1 MRYNNYHKHS
11 HYSNIKSIMT
21 KGNVTIVKPE
31 AYMKRAVDL
40 GHTTYCTLETGFQGN
55 VFEALTQCEQYGLQC
70 IVGAEVS
77 VLIDDTAINII
88 LISRNNRGRKLI
100 NKLLSQAN
108 LNDVKVIATKDMIT
122 EDMYDD
128 CFFIISSHQEQLLD
142 WYKLFEN
149 HNVMLEITCNR
160 LNNDQ
165 RRVNQWQIKVANEH
179 GLKLIHGNCS
189 YFIDESDKQYCNM
202 FADAK
207 NCERFQKEDLLD
219 YPDSDKIIQRYGIIG
234 VSEEIA
240 EQALT
245 NTLLLD
251 ECEPCDINKEY
262 KIPKIVEG
270 DSVLELKKI
279 VAKAWTEKKKTI
291 PVEDHKRYEDAI
303 KYEMKII
310 EDCGMA
316 DYFILDHYIVKKA
329 VNEYHGIL
337 TRSGRG
343 SAVSF
348 LINHLLGLTEVDR
361 MKSPITLY
369 PTRFMSAERILLSKS
384 LPDIDLNFGA
394 STIDSVIKASKD
406 YLGEDGVYYMVSYKP
421 LQESSAFRL
430 WCKASGFQL
439 SEYDEVAK
447 DLESYVNDR
456 KWSKVIEQ
464 SKRFRGVIESVAPSP
479 CSFLLLDKPISE
491 EVGLIQV
498 KDITCCALDGYNCD
512 AWKYLKNDYLCV
524 LVWDLISKT
533 YESIGQPIDTIDTLL
548 SKCNDKVWQLYADGM
563 TTTINQADS
572 DFDKQILKRY
582 KPRSLAELSAYVA
595 GIRPGFASLL
605 DNFVERKPYSTGVSA
620 LDDLLEDSF
629 HYLMYQESIMK
640 FLVWLGIEEKETY
653 DIIKKI
659 AKKKFKTS
667 ELNALKERLVKQ
679 WEERVGTDEGF
690 NATWQVIE
698 DASHYSFNAC
708 VSGDTKIQRGS
719 NGNRWHPTVEEM
731 YKTLHNIQWAKDN
744 GHISLHNKYHSKGYG
759 YALSMCE
766 DNRIRE
772 NSIVDIRYSGKADI
786 YRVMT
791 ESGAYLDCTMNHK
804 FPTPKG
810 KKTLEDLKVGDE
822 LYVKGEYE
830 VNKDKYNF
838 TDGNYQSNVP
848 QKGQRGFQKTYG
860 SSYIFNAEM
869 KKHRLNMDSCEI
881 CRRPYEESSRFELH
895 HVDFDRTNNNPNNL
909 SWLCC
914 SCHKKEHYKN
924 GRLKKYDKGIPV
936 ELSQIVSIT
945 WLRNDDVYDIEMTAP
960 NHNFISESGLVTS
973 NSHSLSVAID
983 SLYGAYLKS
992 NFPLDYFTVALTM
1005 YSSDSTRTANLC
1017 NELSYF
1023 GIKLLPIRYGHSRS
1037 TYVMDR
1043 EKNAIYKGIS
1053 AVKYCNETIAEE
1065 LYQLSQENWYD
1076 SFVDLLDDI
1085 KAKTSV
1091 NSKQLSILIHLCFFE
1106 MFGKAKRLTEIV
1118 KLYDGVNSKLP
1129 ALRTCKTIKKD
1140 KIDGYSVYGISEFL
1154 ISKYSNKETP
1164 KTYSEIDNLG
1174 LLNELIST
1182 IPDEGFSI
1190 RETIRF
1196 ENEVLGY
1203 TEYVNDKIKPTYYVV
1218 IDYKTYGEKTRPYF
1232 VAYNL
1237 STGESVRTKV
1247 TSSKIFKEKPFDEYS
1262 ILEIEMFTE
1271 KHKHKKV
1278 NDEWV
1283 RTDEIELVVEE
1294 YEVLSL

>member
-70 IVGAEVS
+70 IVGTEVS
-77 VLIDDTAINII
+77 VLINGALINII
-88 LISRNNRGRKLI
+88 LIAKNNKGRREI

-108 LNDVKVIATKDMIT
+108 LNDAKVIATKDMIT
-122 EDMYDD
+122 EDMYND

-165 RRVNQWQIKVANEH
+165 RSVNQWQIKVANEH

-234 VSEEIA
+234 ITEEIA

-291 PVEDHKRYEDAI
+291 PVEEHKRYEDAI

-394 STIDSVIKASKD
+394 STIGSVIKASKD
-406 YLGEDGVYYMVSYKP
+406 YLGEDGVYYMISYKP

-456 KWSKVIEQ
+456 KWANVIEQ
-464 SKRFRGVIESVAPSP
+464 SKRFRGVVESVAPSP

-548 SKCNDKVWQLYADGM
+548 SKCDDKVWQLYANGI

-582 KPRSLAELSAYVA
+582 KPRNLAELSAYVA

-698 DASHYSFNAC
+698 DASHYSFNA
-708 VSGDTKIQRGS
+708 
-719 NGNRWHPTVEEM
+719 
-731 YKTLHNIQWAKDN
+731 
-744 GHISLHNKYHSKGYG
+744 
-759 YALSMCE
+759 
-766 DNRIRE
+766 
-772 NSIVDIRYSGKADI
+772 
-786 YRVMT
+786 
-791 ESGAYLDCTMNHK
+791 
-804 FPTPKG
+804 
-810 KKTLEDLKVGDE
+810 
-822 LYVKGEYE
+822 
-830 VNKDKYNF
+830 
-838 TDGNYQSNVP
+838 
-848 QKGQRGFQKTYG
+848 
-860 SSYIFNAEM
+860 
-869 KKHRLNMDSCEI
+869 
-881 CRRPYEESSRFELH
+881 
-895 HVDFDRTNNNPNNL
+895 
-909 SWLCC
+909 
-914 SCHKKEHYKN
+914 
-924 GRLKKYDKGIPV
+924 
-936 ELSQIVSIT
+936 
-945 WLRNDDVYDIEMTAP
+945 
-960 NHNFISESGLVTS
+960 
-973 NSHSLSVAID
+973 SHSLSVAID

-1005 YSSDSTRTANLC
+1005 YSGDSTRTANLC

-1091 NSKQLSILIHLCFFE
+1091 NSKQLSILIHLGFFE

-1118 KLYDGVNSKLP
+1118 KLYDGVNGKLP

-1237 STGESVRTKV
+1237 STGESIRTKV
-1247 TSSKIFKEKPFDEYS
+1247 TSSKVFKEKPFDEYS

-1278 NDEWV
+1278 NDEWI

>member
-77 VLIDDTAINII
+77 VLINGALINII
-88 LISRNNRGRKLI
+88 LIAKNNKGRREI

-108 LNDVKVIATKDMIT
+108 LNDAKVIATKDMIT
-122 EDMYDD
+122 EDMYND

-207 NCERFQKEDLLD
+207 NCEHFQKEDLFD

-234 VSEEIA
+234 ITEEIA

-291 PVEDHKRYEDAI
+291 PVEEHKRYEDAI

-394 STIDSVIKASKD
+394 STIGSVIKASKD
-406 YLGEDGVYYMVSYKP
+406 YLGEDGVYYMISYKP

-456 KWSKVIEQ
+456 KWANVIEQ
-464 SKRFRGVIESVAPSP
+464 SKRFRGVVESVAPSP

-548 SKCNDKVWQLYADGM
+548 SKCDDKVWQLYADGI

-582 KPRSLAELSAYVA
+582 KPRNLAELSAYVA

-698 DASHYSFNAC
+698 DASHYSFNA
-708 VSGDTKIQRGS
+708 
-719 NGNRWHPTVEEM
+719 
-731 YKTLHNIQWAKDN
+731 
-744 GHISLHNKYHSKGYG
+744 
-759 YALSMCE
+759 
-766 DNRIRE
+766 
-772 NSIVDIRYSGKADI
+772 
-786 YRVMT
+786 
-791 ESGAYLDCTMNHK
+791 
-804 FPTPKG
+804 
-810 KKTLEDLKVGDE
+810 
-822 LYVKGEYE
+822 
-830 VNKDKYNF
+830 
-838 TDGNYQSNVP
+838 
-848 QKGQRGFQKTYG
+848 
-860 SSYIFNAEM
+860 
-869 KKHRLNMDSCEI
+869 
-881 CRRPYEESSRFELH
+881 
-895 HVDFDRTNNNPNNL
+895 
-909 SWLCC
+909 
-914 SCHKKEHYKN
+914 
-924 GRLKKYDKGIPV
+924 
-936 ELSQIVSIT
+936 
-945 WLRNDDVYDIEMTAP
+945 
-960 NHNFISESGLVTS
+960 
-973 NSHSLSVAID
+973 SHSLSVAID

-1005 YSSDSTRTANLC
+1005 YSGDSTRTANLC

-1076 SFVDLLDDI
+1076 SFVGLLDDI

-1091 NSKQLSILIHLCFFE
+1091 NSKQLSILIHLGFFE

-1118 KLYDGVNSKLP
+1118 KLYDGVNGKLP

-1140 KIDGYSVYGISEFL
+1140 KIDRYSVYGISEFL

-1164 KTYSEIDNLG
+1164 KTYSEIDNIG

-1182 IPDEGFSI
+1182 IPDEDFSI

-1237 STGESVRTKV
+1237 STGESIRTKV
-1247 TSSKIFKEKPFDEYS
+1247 TSSKVFKEKPFDEYS

>member
-70 IVGAEVS
+70 IVGTEVS
-77 VLIDDTAINII
+77 VLINGALINII
-88 LISRNNRGRKLI
+88 LIAKNNKGRREI

-108 LNDVKVIATKDMIT
+108 LNDAKVIATKDMIT
-122 EDMYDD
+122 EDMYND

-165 RRVNQWQIKVANEH
+165 RSVNQWQIKVANEH

-234 VSEEIA
+234 ITEEIA

-291 PVEDHKRYEDAI
+291 PVEEHKRYEDAI

-394 STIDSVIKASKD
+394 STIGSVIKASKD
-406 YLGEDGVYYMVSYKP
+406 YLGEDGVYYMISYKP

-456 KWSKVIEQ
+456 KWANVIEQ
-464 SKRFRGVIESVAPSP
+464 SKRFRGVVESVAPSP

-548 SKCNDKVWQLYADGM
+548 SKCDDKVWQLYANGI

-582 KPRSLAELSAYVA
+582 KPRNLAELSAYVA

-698 DASHYSFNAC
+698 DASHYSFNA
-708 VSGDTKIQRGS
+708 
-719 NGNRWHPTVEEM
+719 
-731 YKTLHNIQWAKDN
+731 
-744 GHISLHNKYHSKGYG
+744 
-759 YALSMCE
+759 
-766 DNRIRE
+766 
-772 NSIVDIRYSGKADI
+772 
-786 YRVMT
+786 
-791 ESGAYLDCTMNHK
+791 
-804 FPTPKG
+804 
-810 KKTLEDLKVGDE
+810 
-822 LYVKGEYE
+822 
-830 VNKDKYNF
+830 
-838 TDGNYQSNVP
+838 
-848 QKGQRGFQKTYG
+848 
-860 SSYIFNAEM
+860 
-869 KKHRLNMDSCEI
+869 
-881 CRRPYEESSRFELH
+881 
-895 HVDFDRTNNNPNNL
+895 
-909 SWLCC
+909 
-914 SCHKKEHYKN
+914 
-924 GRLKKYDKGIPV
+924 
-936 ELSQIVSIT
+936 
-945 WLRNDDVYDIEMTAP
+945 
-960 NHNFISESGLVTS
+960 
-973 NSHSLSVAID
+973 SHSLSVAID

-1005 YSSDSTRTANLC
+1005 YSGDSTRTANLC

-1091 NSKQLSILIHLCFFE
+1091 NSKQLSILIHLGFFE

-1118 KLYDGVNSKLP
+1118 KLYDGVNGKLP

-1237 STGESVRTKV
+1237 STGESIRTKV
-1247 TSSKIFKEKPFDEYS
+1247 TSSKVFKEKPFDEYS

>member
-70 IVGAEVS
+70 IVGTEVS
-77 VLIDDTAINII
+77 VLINGALINII
-88 LISRNNRGRKLI
+88 LIAKNNKGRREI

-108 LNDVKVIATKDMIT
+108 LNDAKVIATKDMIT
-122 EDMYDD
+122 EDMYND

-165 RRVNQWQIKVANEH
+165 RSVNQWQIKVANEH

-234 VSEEIA
+234 ITEEIA

-291 PVEDHKRYEDAI
+291 PVEEHKRYEDAI

-394 STIDSVIKASKD
+394 STIGSVIKASKD
-406 YLGEDGVYYMVSYKP
+406 YLGEDGVYYMISYKP

-456 KWSKVIEQ
+456 KWSNVIEQ
-464 SKRFRGVIESVAPSP
+464 SKRFRGVVESVAPSP

-548 SKCNDKVWQLYADGM
+548 SKCDDKVWQLYADGI

-582 KPRSLAELSAYVA
+582 KPRNLAELSAYVA

-667 ELNALKERLVKQ
+667 ELNVLKERLVKQ

-698 DASHYSFNAC
+698 DASHYSFNA
-708 VSGDTKIQRGS
+708 
-719 NGNRWHPTVEEM
+719 
-731 YKTLHNIQWAKDN
+731 
-744 GHISLHNKYHSKGYG
+744 
-759 YALSMCE
+759 
-766 DNRIRE
+766 
-772 NSIVDIRYSGKADI
+772 
-786 YRVMT
+786 
-791 ESGAYLDCTMNHK
+791 
-804 FPTPKG
+804 
-810 KKTLEDLKVGDE
+810 
-822 LYVKGEYE
+822 
-830 VNKDKYNF
+830 
-838 TDGNYQSNVP
+838 
-848 QKGQRGFQKTYG
+848 
-860 SSYIFNAEM
+860 
-869 KKHRLNMDSCEI
+869 
-881 CRRPYEESSRFELH
+881 
-895 HVDFDRTNNNPNNL
+895 
-909 SWLCC
+909 
-914 SCHKKEHYKN
+914 
-924 GRLKKYDKGIPV
+924 
-936 ELSQIVSIT
+936 
-945 WLRNDDVYDIEMTAP
+945 
-960 NHNFISESGLVTS
+960 
-973 NSHSLSVAID
+973 SHSLSVAID

-1005 YSSDSTRTANLC
+1005 YSGDSTRTANLC

-1091 NSKQLSILIHLCFFE
+1091 NSKQLSILIHLGFFE

-1118 KLYDGVNSKLP
+1118 KLYDGVNGKLP

-1237 STGESVRTKV
+1237 STGESIRTKV
-1247 TSSKIFKEKPFDEYS
+1247 TSSKVFKEKPFDEYS

>member
-77 VLIDDTAINII
+77 VLIDNTAINII
-88 LISRNNRGRKLI
+88 LIARNNRGRKLI

-160 LNNDQ
+160 LSNDQ

-456 KWSKVIEQ
+456 KWSNVIEQ

-498 KDITCCALDGYNCD
+498 KDVTCCALDGYNCD

-533 YESIGQPIDTIDTLL
+533 YDSIGQPIDNIDTLL
-548 SKCNDKVWQLYADGM
+548 SKCNDKVWQLYADGI

-698 DASHYSFNAC
+698 DASHYSFNA
-708 VSGDTKIQRGS
+708 
-719 NGNRWHPTVEEM
+719 
-731 YKTLHNIQWAKDN
+731 
-744 GHISLHNKYHSKGYG
+744 
-759 YALSMCE
+759 
-766 DNRIRE
+766 
-772 NSIVDIRYSGKADI
+772 
-786 YRVMT
+786 
-791 ESGAYLDCTMNHK
+791 
-804 FPTPKG
+804 
-810 KKTLEDLKVGDE
+810 
-822 LYVKGEYE
+822 
-830 VNKDKYNF
+830 
-838 TDGNYQSNVP
+838 
-848 QKGQRGFQKTYG
+848 
-860 SSYIFNAEM
+860 
-869 KKHRLNMDSCEI
+869 
-881 CRRPYEESSRFELH
+881 
-895 HVDFDRTNNNPNNL
+895 
-909 SWLCC
+909 
-914 SCHKKEHYKN
+914 
-924 GRLKKYDKGIPV
+924 
-936 ELSQIVSIT
+936 
-945 WLRNDDVYDIEMTAP
+945 
-960 NHNFISESGLVTS
+960 
-973 NSHSLSVAID
+973 SHSLSVAID

-1091 NSKQLSILIHLCFFE
+1091 NSKQLSILIHLGFFE

-1118 KLYDGVNSKLP
+1118 KLYDGVNGKLP

-1237 STGESVRTKV
+1237 STGESIRTKV

>member
-70 IVGAEVS
+70 IVGTEVS
-77 VLIDDTAINII
+77 VLINGALINII
-88 LISRNNRGRKLI
+88 LIAKNNKGRREI

-108 LNDVKVIATKDMIT
+108 LNDAKVIATKDMIT
-122 EDMYDD
+122 EDMYND

-160 LNNDQ
+160 LNNNQ
-165 RRVNQWQIKVANEH
+165 RSVNQWQIKVANEH

-234 VSEEIA
+234 ITEEIA

-291 PVEDHKRYEDAI
+291 PVEEHKRYEDAI

-361 MKSPITLY
+361 IKSPITLY

-394 STIDSVIKASKD
+394 STIGSVIKASKD
-406 YLGEDGVYYMVSYKP
+406 YLGEDGVYYMISYKP

-456 KWSKVIEQ
+456 KWSNVIEQ
-464 SKRFRGVIESVAPSP
+464 SKRFRGVVESVAPSP

-548 SKCNDKVWQLYADGM
+548 SKCDDKVWQLYADGI

-582 KPRSLAELSAYVA
+582 KPRNLAELSAYVA

-667 ELNALKERLVKQ
+667 ELNVLKERLVKQ

-698 DASHYSFNAC
+698 DASHYSFNA
-708 VSGDTKIQRGS
+708 
-719 NGNRWHPTVEEM
+719 
-731 YKTLHNIQWAKDN
+731 
-744 GHISLHNKYHSKGYG
+744 
-759 YALSMCE
+759 
-766 DNRIRE
+766 
-772 NSIVDIRYSGKADI
+772 
-786 YRVMT
+786 
-791 ESGAYLDCTMNHK
+791 
-804 FPTPKG
+804 
-810 KKTLEDLKVGDE
+810 
-822 LYVKGEYE
+822 
-830 VNKDKYNF
+830 
-838 TDGNYQSNVP
+838 
-848 QKGQRGFQKTYG
+848 
-860 SSYIFNAEM
+860 
-869 KKHRLNMDSCEI
+869 
-881 CRRPYEESSRFELH
+881 
-895 HVDFDRTNNNPNNL
+895 
-909 SWLCC
+909 
-914 SCHKKEHYKN
+914 
-924 GRLKKYDKGIPV
+924 
-936 ELSQIVSIT
+936 
-945 WLRNDDVYDIEMTAP
+945 
-960 NHNFISESGLVTS
+960 
-973 NSHSLSVAID
+973 SHSLSVAID

-1005 YSSDSTRTANLC
+1005 YSGDSTRTANLC

-1091 NSKQLSILIHLCFFE
+1091 NSKQLSILIHLGFFE

-1118 KLYDGVNSKLP
+1118 KLYDGVNGKLP

-1237 STGESVRTKV
+1237 STGESIRTKV
-1247 TSSKIFKEKPFDEYS
+1247 TSSKVFKEKPFDEYS

>member
-70 IVGAEVS
+70 IVGTEVS
-77 VLIDDTAINII
+77 VLINGALINII
-88 LISRNNRGRKLI
+88 LIAKNNKGRREI

-108 LNDVKVIATKDMIT
+108 LNDAKVIATKDMIT
-122 EDMYDD
+122 EDMYND

-165 RRVNQWQIKVANEH
+165 RSVNQWQIKVANEH

-234 VSEEIA
+234 ITEEIA

-291 PVEDHKRYEDAI
+291 PVEEHKRYEDAI

-394 STIDSVIKASKD
+394 STIGSVIKASKD
-406 YLGEDGVYYMVSYKP
+406 YLGEDGVYYMISYKP

-456 KWSKVIEQ
+456 KWANVIEQ
-464 SKRFRGVIESVAPSP
+464 SKRFRGVVESVAPSP

-548 SKCNDKVWQLYADGM
+548 SKCDDKVWQLYADGI

-582 KPRSLAELSAYVA
+582 KPRNLAELSAYVA

-698 DASHYSFNAC
+698 DASHYSFNA
-708 VSGDTKIQRGS
+708 
-719 NGNRWHPTVEEM
+719 
-731 YKTLHNIQWAKDN
+731 
-744 GHISLHNKYHSKGYG
+744 
-759 YALSMCE
+759 
-766 DNRIRE
+766 
-772 NSIVDIRYSGKADI
+772 
-786 YRVMT
+786 
-791 ESGAYLDCTMNHK
+791 
-804 FPTPKG
+804 
-810 KKTLEDLKVGDE
+810 
-822 LYVKGEYE
+822 
-830 VNKDKYNF
+830 
-838 TDGNYQSNVP
+838 
-848 QKGQRGFQKTYG
+848 
-860 SSYIFNAEM
+860 
-869 KKHRLNMDSCEI
+869 
-881 CRRPYEESSRFELH
+881 
-895 HVDFDRTNNNPNNL
+895 
-909 SWLCC
+909 
-914 SCHKKEHYKN
+914 
-924 GRLKKYDKGIPV
+924 
-936 ELSQIVSIT
+936 
-945 WLRNDDVYDIEMTAP
+945 
-960 NHNFISESGLVTS
+960 
-973 NSHSLSVAID
+973 SHSLSVAID

-1005 YSSDSTRTANLC
+1005 YSGDSTRTANLC

-1091 NSKQLSILIHLCFFE
+1091 NSKQLSILIHLGFFE

-1118 KLYDGVNSKLP
+1118 KLYDGVNGKLP

-1237 STGESVRTKV
+1237 STGESIRTKV
-1247 TSSKIFKEKPFDEYS
+1247 TSSKVFKEKPFDEYS

>member
-70 IVGAEVS
+70 IIGTEVS
-77 VLIDDTAINII
+77 VLINEALVNII
-88 LISRNNRGRKLI
+88 LIAKNNKGRREI

-108 LNDVKVIATKDMIT
+108 LNDAKVIATKDMIT
-122 EDMYDD
+122 KEMYHD
-128 CFFIISSHQEQLLD
+128 CFFIISSHQEQLIN
-142 WYKLFEN
+142 WFECFDN
-149 HNVMLEITCNR
+149 KNIMLEITCNR
-160 LNNDQ
+160 LSNEQ
-165 RRVNQWQIKVANEH
+165 RKTNQWQIKMAKEH
-179 GLKLIHGNCS
+179 NLKLIHGNCS
-189 YFIDESDKQYCNM
+189 YFIDESEKQYCNM

-234 VSEEIA
+234 IPEEIA

-291 PVEDHKRYEDAI
+291 PVEEHKRYEDAI
-303 KYEMKII
+303 KFEMKII

-394 STIDSVIKASKD
+394 STIGSVIKASKD
-406 YLGEDGVYYMVSYKP
+406 YLGEDGVYYMISYKP

-456 KWSKVIEQ
+456 KWSNVIEQ
-464 SKRFRGVIESVAPSP
+464 SKRFRGVVESVAPSP

-548 SKCNDKVWQLYADGM
+548 SKCDDKVWKLYADGI

-659 AKKKFKTS
+659 AKKKFKAS
-667 ELNALKERLVKQ
+667 ELNALKERLIQQ
-679 WEERVGTDEGF
+679 WKERVGTDDGF

-698 DASHYSFNAC
+698 DASHYSFNA
-708 VSGDTKIQRGS
+708 
-719 NGNRWHPTVEEM
+719 
-731 YKTLHNIQWAKDN
+731 
-744 GHISLHNKYHSKGYG
+744 
-759 YALSMCE
+759 
-766 DNRIRE
+766 
-772 NSIVDIRYSGKADI
+772 
-786 YRVMT
+786 
-791 ESGAYLDCTMNHK
+791 
-804 FPTPKG
+804 
-810 KKTLEDLKVGDE
+810 
-822 LYVKGEYE
+822 
-830 VNKDKYNF
+830 
-838 TDGNYQSNVP
+838 
-848 QKGQRGFQKTYG
+848 
-860 SSYIFNAEM
+860 
-869 KKHRLNMDSCEI
+869 
-881 CRRPYEESSRFELH
+881 
-895 HVDFDRTNNNPNNL
+895 
-909 SWLCC
+909 
-914 SCHKKEHYKN
+914 
-924 GRLKKYDKGIPV
+924 
-936 ELSQIVSIT
+936 
-945 WLRNDDVYDIEMTAP
+945 
-960 NHNFISESGLVTS
+960 
-973 NSHSLSVAID
+973 SHSLSVAID

-992 NFPLDYFTVALTM
+992 HFPLDYFTVALTM
-1005 YSSDSTRTANLC
+1005 YSGDSTRTANLC

-1085 KAKTSV
+1085 KEKTSV
-1091 NSKQLSILIHLCFFE
+1091 NSKQLSILIHLGFFE
-1106 MFGKAKRLTEIV
+1106 MFGKAKKLTEIV
-1118 KLYDGVNSKLP
+1118 KLYDGISGKLP

-1140 KIDGYSVYGISEFL
+1140 KIEGYTEYGISEFL

-1237 STGESVRTKV
+1237 STGKSIRTKV
-1247 TSSKIFKEKPFDEYS
+1247 PSSKIFKEKPFDEYS

>member
-55 VFEALTQCEQYGLQC
+55 VFEVLTQCEQYGLQC

-88 LISRNNRGRKLI
+88 LIARNNRGRKLI

-108 LNDVKVIATKDMIT
+108 LNDAKVIATKDMIT

-234 VSEEIA
+234 ISEGIA

-279 VAKAWTEKKKTI
+279 VAKAWTEKKKTV

-456 KWSKVIEQ
+456 KWSNVIEQ

-498 KDITCCALDGYNCD
+498 KDVTCCALDGYNCD

-533 YESIGQPIDTIDTLL
+533 YESIGQPIDNIDTLL
-548 SKCNDKVWQLYADGM
+548 SKCDDKVWQLYADGM

-582 KPRSLAELSAYVA
+582 KPRNLAELSAYVA

-698 DASHYSFNAC
+698 DASHYSFNA
-708 VSGDTKIQRGS
+708 
-719 NGNRWHPTVEEM
+719 
-731 YKTLHNIQWAKDN
+731 
-744 GHISLHNKYHSKGYG
+744 
-759 YALSMCE
+759 
-766 DNRIRE
+766 
-772 NSIVDIRYSGKADI
+772 
-786 YRVMT
+786 
-791 ESGAYLDCTMNHK
+791 
-804 FPTPKG
+804 
-810 KKTLEDLKVGDE
+810 
-822 LYVKGEYE
+822 
-830 VNKDKYNF
+830 
-838 TDGNYQSNVP
+838 
-848 QKGQRGFQKTYG
+848 
-860 SSYIFNAEM
+860 
-869 KKHRLNMDSCEI
+869 
-881 CRRPYEESSRFELH
+881 
-895 HVDFDRTNNNPNNL
+895 
-909 SWLCC
+909 
-914 SCHKKEHYKN
+914 
-924 GRLKKYDKGIPV
+924 
-936 ELSQIVSIT
+936 
-945 WLRNDDVYDIEMTAP
+945 
-960 NHNFISESGLVTS
+960 
-973 NSHSLSVAID
+973 SHSLSVAID

-1005 YSSDSTRTANLC
+1005 YSGDSTRTANLC

-1091 NSKQLSILIHLCFFE
+1091 NSKQLSILIHLGFFE

-1118 KLYDGVNSKLP
+1118 KLYDGINGKLP

-1140 KIDGYSVYGISEFL
+1140 KIDRYSVYGISEFL

-1182 IPDEGFSI
+1182 IPDEDFSI

-1237 STGESVRTKV
+1237 STGESTRTKV
-1247 TSSKIFKEKPFDEYS
+1247 TSSKVFKEKPFDEYS

>member
-70 IVGAEVS
+70 IVGTEVS
-77 VLIDDTAINII
+77 VLINGALINII
-88 LISRNNRGRKLI
+88 LIAKNNKGRREI

-108 LNDVKVIATKDMIT
+108 LNDAKVIATKDMIT
-122 EDMYDD
+122 EDMYND

-165 RRVNQWQIKVANEH
+165 RSVNQWQIKVANEH

-234 VSEEIA
+234 ITEEIA

-291 PVEDHKRYEDAI
+291 PVEEHKRYEDAI

-394 STIDSVIKASKD
+394 STIGSVIKASKD
-406 YLGEDGVYYMVSYKP
+406 YLGEDGVYYMISYKP

-456 KWSKVIEQ
+456 KWANVIEQ
-464 SKRFRGVIESVAPSP
+464 SKRFRGVVESVAPSP

-548 SKCNDKVWQLYADGM
+548 SKCDDKVWQLYADGI

-582 KPRSLAELSAYVA
+582 KPRNLAELSAYVA

-698 DASHYSFNAC
+698 DASHYSFNA
-708 VSGDTKIQRGS
+708 
-719 NGNRWHPTVEEM
+719 
-731 YKTLHNIQWAKDN
+731 
-744 GHISLHNKYHSKGYG
+744 
-759 YALSMCE
+759 
-766 DNRIRE
+766 
-772 NSIVDIRYSGKADI
+772 
-786 YRVMT
+786 
-791 ESGAYLDCTMNHK
+791 
-804 FPTPKG
+804 
-810 KKTLEDLKVGDE
+810 
-822 LYVKGEYE
+822 
-830 VNKDKYNF
+830 
-838 TDGNYQSNVP
+838 
-848 QKGQRGFQKTYG
+848 
-860 SSYIFNAEM
+860 
-869 KKHRLNMDSCEI
+869 
-881 CRRPYEESSRFELH
+881 
-895 HVDFDRTNNNPNNL
+895 
-909 SWLCC
+909 
-914 SCHKKEHYKN
+914 
-924 GRLKKYDKGIPV
+924 
-936 ELSQIVSIT
+936 
-945 WLRNDDVYDIEMTAP
+945 
-960 NHNFISESGLVTS
+960 
-973 NSHSLSVAID
+973 SHSLSVAID

-1005 YSSDSTRTANLC
+1005 YSGDSTRTANLC

-1085 KAKTSV
+1085 KTKTSV
-1091 NSKQLSILIHLCFFE
+1091 NSKQLSILIHLGFFE

-1118 KLYDGVNSKLP
+1118 KLYDGVNGKLP

-1237 STGESVRTKV
+1237 STGESIRTKV
-1247 TSSKIFKEKPFDEYS
+1247 TSSKVFKEKPFDEYS